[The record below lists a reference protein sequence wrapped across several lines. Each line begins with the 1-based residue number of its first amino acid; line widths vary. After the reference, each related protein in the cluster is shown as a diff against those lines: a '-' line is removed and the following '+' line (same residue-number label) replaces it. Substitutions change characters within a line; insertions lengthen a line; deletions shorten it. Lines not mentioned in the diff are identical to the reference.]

1 MKRPPRQK
9 TYRAAS
15 SQIQPITLQGHPPQQ
30 HSRRA
35 RTARAT
41 GRRGLADLLELY
53 QGINGFQANTLGFSD
68 YKTTYGEVTE
78 QGILA
83 LSQQFSARAP
93 LSALPASRRVFYDLG
108 CGIGRAVVGLAILH
122 PELQAKG
129 IEIVPDRIRF
139 AREALNRI
147 KHKQVAARIQI
158 QQGNFLEPALSLRD
172 ASWVFVSN
180 LLFDDATQR
189 QLYEKMVSELPVG
202 AIVICCNELAAT
214 AAPNSRLERVAT
226 DIPVPM
232 TWSITST
239 CHVYRAR

>member
-9 TYRAAS
+9 TYKQTIS
-15 SQIQPITLQGHPPQQ
+15 LQGQQQQQ

-41 GRRGLADLLELY
+41 GRRGLTDLLELY

-78 QGILA
+78 QGIHA

-93 LSALPASRRVFYDLG
+93 LGALPASRRNFYDLG

-129 IEIVPDRIRF
+129 VEIVPDRIRF

-158 QQGNFLEPALSLRD
+158 QQGNFLEPTLSLRE
-172 ASWVFVSN
+172 ASWIFISN

-189 QLYEKMVSELPVG
+189 KLYEKMMAELPAG
-202 AIVICCNELAAT
+202 AIVICSKELPLT
-214 AAPNSRLERVAT
+214 ANSRLERVAT
-226 DIPVPM
+226 GISVPM

-239 CHVYRAR
+239 CHVYKAH